1 MLQKDMINYLFMFQN
16 YELSKEKLYNH
27 GMRDVKNGLHIA
39 FLALPTKEQICILC
53 RPHGANVLSQQT
65 TSI

>member
-1 MLQKDMINYLFMFQN
+1 MFHN

-27 GMRDVKNGLHIA
+27 RMRGVSNGLHIA
-39 FLALPTKEQICILC
+39 FLALSTREQICILC
-53 RPHGANVLSQQT
+53 RPHGANVPRQQT

>member
-1 MLQKDMINYLFMFQN
+1 MINRLLMFHN

-27 GMRDVKNGLHIA
+27 RIRNVNNGLHIT
-39 FLALPTKEQICILC
+39 FLALPTRGENCILC
-53 RPHGANVLSQQT
+53 RPHGANVPNQQT

>member
-1 MLQKDMINYLFMFQN
+1 MFHN

-27 GMRDVKNGLHIA
+27 GMKDVSNGFHIA